1 MSMERLSHQIDAYV
15 AWKRELMREITR
27 YRGWLERSRLNSPA
41 VEAKLERALRQ
52 LRADHIT
59 LAFVGEFSR
68 GKTELINSLF
78 FAGYGQRML
87 PSHAGR
93 TTMCPTELFHDPR
106 AERSYIRLLPIETR
120 LADASVAQFKRV
132 PRHWVNIPLDTG
144 DPEGMAQ
151 AFAQVAKTKALPVE
165 QAIQLG
171 FHPDALE
178 AADEPDQVRVPA
190 WRHAL
195 VNFDHPLLR
204 QGLRILDTP
213 GLNALGSEPELT
225 LSMLPNAQAI
235 LFLLSADAGVT
246 ASDMEIW
253 QKYIQP
259 LREDGHSSL
268 FAVLNKI
275 DVLWDDLSGERF
287 VQNAIRLIQDGTA
300 RQLGLQRG
308 DVLPLS
314 AKQALLAKVR
324 GEPALLERSRLDR
337 LEALLCER
345 IVAQKEALLENA
357 VLGQVLGLL
366 HNSQHL
372 LRLRLEKVEEQRA
385 LLDDKQRDSGQLLF
399 ELTAKTKDDHGRHH
413 RRLLNLKTNQRLLQH
428 QGATLRETIRSE
440 RMEQHLQKVRRNLNG
455 SLTTVGINQAI
466 LAFFRAVEH
475 DLDNLEH
482 EAGMANRMV
491 AAIYRRH
498 NEENP
503 LYALDAPQLRVQRYQ
518 RELLQ
523 LKKKGDQFRLQLK
536 TVLTEQRLLTRRFFA
551 TLVQE
556 VVGLH
561 QRLREETERWANDAL
576 MPLMQHTLENKQLLE
591 SHMLRL
597 KGLAQETQQ
606 VRPGLRRVR
615 RGIAGTV
622 ARSRRHP
629 PPVAPPLAPAAPGQG
644 GQPARLAARLTPLPR
659 RSPARLPLG
668 ATLFRLAP
676 SFVREQGR
684 CPQSSPTTPSV
695 WSPPRRCTSTNRSS

>member
-178 AADEPDQVRVPA
+178 AADEPGHVRVPA

-413 RRLLNLKTNQRLLQH
+413 RRLLNLKTNQRLLRH
-428 QGATLRETIRSE
+428 QGETLREAVRPE
-440 RMEQHLQKVRRNLNG
+440 RHGTAPAEGAAQPQRQPDHGRHQPGDPGVLPRGGARPRQPRARGRHGQPHGRRHLPPAQRGEPALRPRRAAAAGPALPAR
-455 SLTTVGINQAI
+455 TV
-466 LAFFRAVEH
+466 AVEEEGRPVPPAAEDRAH
-475 DLDNLEH
+475 RATPADPALLRH
-482 EAGMANRMV
+482 PGAGGGRPAPAPARGGRALGQRRADAADAAHPGKQTV
-491 AAIYRRH
+491 AG
-498 NEENP
+498 NP
-503 LYALDAPQLRVQRYQ
+503 HAPPQGPGP
-518 RELLQ
+518 
-523 LKKKGDQFRLQLK
+523 GDPAG
-536 TVLTEQRLLTRRFFA
+536 TPA
-551 TLVQE
+551 
-556 VVGLH
+556 H
-561 QRLREETERWANDAL
+561 A
-576 MPLMQHTLENKQLLE
+576 
-591 SHMLRL
+591 
-597 KGLAQETQQ
+597 
-606 VRPGLRRVR
+606 GLRRGRYTGELEQQLGEATDILRQLR
-615 RGIAGTV
+615 R
-622 ARSRRHP
+622 P
-629 PPVAPPLAPAAPGQG
+629 APLQRQAKVVN
-644 GQPARLAARLTPLPR
+644 LP
-659 RSPARLPLG
+659 
-668 ATLFRLAP
+668 
-676 SFVREQGR
+676 
-684 CPQSSPTTPSV
+684 
-695 WSPPRRCTSTNRSS
+695 TSQRA